1 MPKYAALIYNPSDLD
16 GHHNSEIQQEDG
28 AFMQAAQEAGVL
40 VMGEPRENP
49 STATTVKVDGGKR
62 VGKGT
67 LTNGP
72 FAESKEVLACFM
84 LLDCKDLDEMR
95 KSPIR

>member
-16 GHHNSEIQQEDG
+16 GHHNPEILQEYG

-40 VMGEPRENP
+40 VMGEPLENP

-62 VGKGT
+62 GGKVT
-67 LTNGP
+67 LTDGP
-72 FAESKEVLACFM
+72 FAETKEVLAGFM
-84 LLDCKDLDEMR
+84 LLDCKNLDEIP